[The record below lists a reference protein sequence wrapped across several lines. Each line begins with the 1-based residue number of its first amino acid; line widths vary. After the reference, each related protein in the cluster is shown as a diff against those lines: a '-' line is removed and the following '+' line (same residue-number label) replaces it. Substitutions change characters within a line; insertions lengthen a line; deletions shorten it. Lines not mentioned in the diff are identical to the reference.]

1 MPTAMSARRH
11 VAAGV
16 LVLGWGLAL
25 AADDDVP
32 DAEFLE
38 YLGSWE
44 ESDEEWLIF
53 ETEQAADAAEAQER
67 SETAPEGEASTE
79 TEDET

>member
-1 MPTAMSARRH
+1 MSARHH

-16 LVLGWGLAL
+16 LVLGCGLVP

-44 ESDEEWLIF
+44 ESDEEWLVF
-53 ETEQAADAAEAQER
+53 ESEQTADAARTDER
-67 SETAPEGEASTE
+67 SDPEPEAEASTE

>member
-1 MPTAMSARRH
+1 MSARHR
-11 VAAGV
+11 AAVGV
-16 LVLGWGLAL
+16 LVLGCGLAL
-25 AADDDVP
+25 AAEDDIP

-53 ETEQAADAAEAQER
+53 ENEQTADAAGADER
-67 SETAPEGEASTE
+67 SDAAPEGEASTE